1 MVEGDIHCEKLMARR
16 LGAFA
21 LDPTTIEAAL

>member
-1 MVEGDIHCEKLMARR
+1 MVEGDIHCERLMTRR

-21 LDPTTIEAAL
+21 PEAVTIEAAL